1 MKLMYLKENS
11 LETELCHLPGHKM
24 IIFQMKYKFI
34 IIILLQM
41 KQKIKFTVLFA
52 TILETVSKLT
62 ESSTYKW
69 QVQQLLFNKT

>member
-1 MKLMYLKENS
+1 MYLKENS

-41 KQKIKFTVLFA
+41 KQKIKFTVLIA

-62 ESSTYKW
+62 ESSTYK
-69 QVQQLLFNKT
+69 